1 MAKITAKEIKQE
13 KIKIYLSTGGDVTGE
28 IALFEDIVRKIR
40 EKRLSSGTRTCPEI
54 EITGWSEENHN
65 MNETDLEQCDIYI
78 MILWERLGKVE
89 GSAASR
95 VEEEFKTILT
105 RFRRTGAPFPMLYF
119 RAIND
124 ASYLS
129 NDEELE
135 KVMAFRTKME
145 TDKKS
150 RFYNYESTAQF
161 KSLFV
166 HQLNQWLDKSRY
178 GAEYA
183 THFEKPVIEYPS
195 DIKNILEEL
204 FGSDLVKEQKIS
216 EESARIK
223 KEAFKLTLDAIK
235 DAEAGKHTMA
245 EEQFVRAMDKFQGPS
260 ILNSYG
266 VFLMERNFMGLAVQK
281 FKKALSVAV
290 EKDHYLQMAISYK
303 YIGDICEGLGEL
315 EVAEDMYNS
324 ALRLNTKSKS
334 KTDMSNALRHL
345 GTIYT
350 KMFDVKN
357 AEKMFRR
364 AITIEKEVGRKD
376 IMAELFLNFG
386 DLYMA
391 DENLKQAEKFYNR
404 AIELFKKIS
413 LKEKM
418 AECYLKLG
426 GIFMER
432 LNFKD
437 ASKVFENSLK
447 VGRESGLYDVVSE
460 SYKNLGHIGWSRFI
474 YDEAHKYFD
483 KSLKLESE
491 LGRKEKMAPLFGFI
505 GNAYR
510 VKGELTEALR
520 IFERALIIEEELGNK
535 PGVANQNSNIGTIYR
550 NKGDLD
556 KAEEYYKI
564 AYSIYNGLKDSD
576 GVAKQCL
583 NIGYVFQIRG
593 DLKKA
598 EKVFRKAAELYG
610 ELGFKEGEASA
621 YGSIGNI
628 YLTRGDLKKT
638 ETMWDKSVTIMRS
651 IEKERMI
658 KTLGSWVD
666 SI

>member
-1 MAKITAKEIKQE
+1 MAKITAQHIRAE
-13 KIKIYLSTGGDVTGE
+13 KVKIYLSTGGDVTGE

-54 EITGWSEENHN
+54 EITGWSDENQN
-65 MNETDLEQCDIYI
+65 INENDLEQCDIYI
-78 MILWERLGKVE
+78 MILWERMGKVE
-89 GSAASR
+89 GSTMSR
-95 VEEEFKTILT
+95 VEQEFRSILT

-129 NDEELE
+129 EDSELT
-135 KVMAFRTKME
+135 KVIDFRTKME
-145 TDKKS
+145 IDKKS

-166 HQLNQWLDKSRY
+166 HQINQWLDKSRY

-183 THFEKPVIEYPS
+183 THFEKPVIEYPL
-195 DIKNILEEL
+195 DIKEILEDL
-204 FGSDLVKEQKIS
+204 YGSDLIKDQGIS

-223 KEAFKLTLDAIK
+223 KEAFGLTLQAIK

-245 EEQFVRAMDKFQGPS
+245 EEKFVQAMDLFEGPS

-266 VFLMERNFMGLAVQK
+266 VFLMERNFLGLAVQK
-281 FKKALSVAV
+281 FKKALSVAD
-290 EKDHYLQMAISYK
+290 EKEHRLQMAISHK
-303 YIGDICEGLGEL
+303 FVGDICEVLGEL
-315 EVAEDMYNS
+315 EAAEEMYGS
-324 ALRLNTKSKS
+324 ALKLSAKSKR
-334 KTDMSNALRHL
+334 KTDISNSLRHL

-350 KMFDVKN
+350 KMFDVKS
-357 AEKMFRR
+357 AEKMFKK
-364 AITIEKEVGRKD
+364 AITVEKEIGRKD

-386 DLYMA
+386 DLYIA
-391 DENLKQAEKFYNR
+391 DDNLKQAEKFYNR

-413 LKEKM
+413 HKEKM
-418 AECYLKLG
+418 SECYLKLG
-426 GIFMER
+426 GIFLER

-437 ASKVFENSLK
+437 ASKVFELSLK
-447 VGRESGLYDVVSE
+447 IGREAGLYDVVSD
-460 SYKNLGHIGWSRFI
+460 SYKNLGHIYWSRFM
-474 YDEAHKYFD
+474 YNEAHKYFD

-491 LGRKEKMAPLFGFI
+491 LGRKDKMAPLFGFI
-505 GNAYR
+505 GNAHR
-510 VKGELTEALR
+510 VKGELTEALK
-520 IFERALIIEEELGNK
+520 IFNRALIIEEELGNK
-535 PGVANQNSNIGTIYR
+535 PGIANQNSNIGTIYR

-556 KAEEYYKI
+556 KAEEFYKI

-638 ETMWDKSVTIMRS
+638 ETMWDKSVKIMRD